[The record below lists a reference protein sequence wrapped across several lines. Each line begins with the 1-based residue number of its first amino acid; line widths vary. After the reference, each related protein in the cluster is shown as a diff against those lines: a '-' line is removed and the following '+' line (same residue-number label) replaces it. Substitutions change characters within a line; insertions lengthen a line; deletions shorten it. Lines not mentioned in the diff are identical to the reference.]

1 MVIVTKNK
9 LNNVSLNKTIIIDAC
24 VELIANNGRP
34 LTLLDDSGFRKIMN
48 PIMDSLGGGKNS

>member
-34 LTLLDDSGFRKIMN
+34 LTLLDDSLILLFYNVDTEMY
-48 PIMDSLGGGKNS
+48 